1 MPAAAPPAADF
12 KKPAT
17 PSAAAGQA
25 EHGKNPAAAASKPG
39 ERQADAGKPAHQGPA
54 GAPPATAKAGA
65 AAPASGAQQRFD
77 RMAVRAKLAVSEPGD
92 AVEREADAAAER
104 VMRMQESV
112 AAPAA
117 ARGAAPAKPAEI
129 KRKEDPRA
137 RDPAQ
142 GAAASAP
149 GTGAAAAKVQT
160 GAGGQIAPGSKP
172 EKPAGPGVAPS
183 VPPPANGPAGRQ
195 EAAPISR
202 AVAPQ
207 EPQATGSTPPAEET
221 GGAEPVRGADVGS
234 SIKDQRGQG
243 EPLSED
249 VRARMEGQLGHDFSQ
264 VRIHQD
270 SRAHQLC
277 RQLGALAFTTG
288 NDIFFAHGR
297 YQPNSKAGLALL
309 AHELA
314 HVVQHQDCE
323 PVIARKI
330 DPEIEDKYKPRSQ
343 TATDAALKALDR
355 LDIPAVKARHLPSFY
370 QGNAASGKLK
380 RKRGY
385 SRGNPAQVGVWN
397 AGITI
402 PEATIRQKLKD
413 RGLKNVPDDAGESF
427 KLQLGNKKKPQ
438 SKSIAQLQKLLKIP
452 TWTRHG
458 KPVTNGFQVDHIV
471 ELQVSGENGT
481 GTGNSLENMELL
493 DQPSN
498 SSSGGAIRGAIYS
511 KVDAYL
517 NSFKAPQPKRKT
529 FLKKHDLVFGSVSAN
544 LKSGA
549 SAADSAWW
557 NLAEIKAAK
566 PLETAEVTPDV
577 DEEGT
582 DKEFLLA
589 DAPGGIVIQRISHK
603 SGPGSFAI
611 SGTAQSA
618 ISGLTLKTINI
629 TEAAKKGSG
638 NVGSIDATWKLP
650 KKWSHAQPDV
660 TLTLGGDGKYRGF
673 PAKLGKQSLHFE
685 NLSPVEFDDIQ
696 IADGKILGE
705 GKLTPSIPLL
715 NAPIMVRLDGD
726 DIEFYIEFSSDQI
739 NLSAPGVTVDE
750 ATVQAAYSVAQGF
763 KLGGEIFF
771 TITNV
776 ADGSLKATFAQGSG
790 LSVEGKVDFQSE
802 LFDKA
807 AITASWSEKEKFA
820 AKGELEISKPGK
832 VKGIRAAKLTV
843 GYTQQSQTFT
853 AAGNAETD
861 IPGVKNFTADARFQ
875 DAENFSITGKAELEK
890 LPGIKSGSLDMTLAK
905 AEGAWS
911 LEGKASA
918 VPDLPKGLSGSFEG
932 SYKDGLVDLNGK
944 LGYEDGKVFSGSE
957 ISVGVTNGGADDKG
971 KPLGKGGGKTYV
983 VYGTG
988 KLKAKLTDTISG
1000 EANIRL
1006 DKSGSVWISGT
1017 ITKAEAKLFERF
1029 PKEKDSRKT
1038 LVEMTSP
1045 KIPVPGLAISVG
1057 SVAVGLNLSLKG
1069 GLYSDAWVG
1078 PGGFK
1083 NISIGVKE
1091 FNPAETTIDKLK
1103 LFGDA
1108 KFEVPAYAGLSAD
1121 LDARLTLDAGIASVG
1136 GSVGVEG
1143 KAGIAPKIEANPKFS
1158 WSYDDG
1164 LDVESDVTASLTP
1177 VLSLGINGKLFAEA
1191 NLMVKTITLW
1201 EKKFDGPKYTL
1212 DPKLSLSASISAG
1225 YNTSTGKVRFGRPE
1239 FKKPDINV
1247 SELMGNIMGKGEE
1260 RIETHYDEELRICRR
1275 PESGATSL
1283 AKPAK
1288 SNPSGAPAPRDAIA
1302 APGMHS
1308 AAPNPRATAQQLDRA
1323 QLLER
1328 IGEGV
1333 PLPDRIRNEFEQ
1345 VMGVDLSPVL
1355 IHTNP
1360 GAFDTARSLQARAF
1374 AFDVH
1379 IVFAAGEFQPDRPE
1393 GKSLLAHELTHVVQS
1408 RDGLTDIARAVD
1420 PASPNTP
1427 EGQERIAHEPAH
1439 LTQQRG
1445 GGDPIV
1451 MRWPAVTRTPAQT
1464 SETPASIRAMTLS
1477 GFSMLTESQ
1486 LDWATSP
1493 ALQADAAALAAF
1505 RDIDRFAER
1514 PNVLAGAGDLN
1525 VGDIIGKGIPAIYAP
1540 LEKYAEG
1547 AATDHTAWLRST
1559 SNINEAESWGRDL
1572 TTLEAAWPAANLSL
1586 VMRAPPNPAAS
1597 KGPFEKLV
1605 DPAAPE
1611 LTNFVSYLTS
1621 CTPVLSANDGSE
1633 VDSFLDLRRE
1643 GALPHTY
1650 HGRINHARTYH
1661 HFTKGT
1667 LDGLVGNEAW
1677 PPMAQA
1683 SWSPFRR
1690 PLTVVLYPAVDDNGA
1705 FHRNLGLQA
1714 MVTSSDILTIV
1725 IEGHATV
1732 GGYQSQLAPVAARYG
1747 INGQIH
1753 QALIGGHGNATVLN
1767 LAGSAGAAMTVDA
1780 LGTSGA
1786 AGANTTALMAALTGL
1801 MSGNPA
1807 QRRIVLDAC
1816 LTNSHAVGTALRA
1829 LPADAAADVNT
1840 AIGADPSLRDVVA
1853 TAAGP
1858 GATVLG
1864 ADASF
1869 APSQTTF
1876 LRPGSTDIGLSVP
1889 GDPDLVADKLVYV
1902 EFGTEPTGCLRAV
1915 LECWARDQIAGT
1927 HACRDAMLRRIGAGR
1942 STHVAAAATST
1953 WRESV
1958 IQPLYDLAANHYWGS
1973 GEAIRQLGEL
1983 ADQVFVLY
1991 MENHS
1996 SAAQINNALAV
2007 IAGNVAH
2014 VNQLFGRVTAAPTS
2028 TGNMRVA
2035 ITLEQVWMQYNH
2047 ARRGQFMT
2055 ELARYG
2061 SCALASPHVDMSL
2074 VMPQLA
2080 DLLLLPPVAAQLKV
2094 ALLAA
2099 RHAPVSSPP
2108 PSPLPAH
2115 IAYLRGL
2122 LGAGP
2127 TFPAAA
2133 GIEAALGP
2141 LGSEEDI
2148 LAAIGRPLAGAP
2160 DPTRPPNAN
2169 INVGR
2174 ADVPDQNEFAVTPL
2188 RRNGVVA
2195 TVRDDLMVRSRPTT
2209 ATNANIFARLPGGTP
2224 VQVVGE
2230 FQTWY
2235 VIEQPGST
2243 GFVAKRYITLL
2254 P

>member
-1 MPAAAPPAADF
+1 MPAPAPAADF

-17 PSAAAGQA
+17 PPAAAGQA
-25 EHGKNPAAAASKPG
+25 DQGKAPAAAAGKPA
-39 ERQADAGKPAHQGPA
+39 ERQAGKQAKAEQNAGQGQA
-54 GAPPATAKAGA
+54 GAPAAATAKAGA
-65 AAPASGAQQRFD
+65 AAPAGSQQRFD

-92 AVEREADAAAER
+92 AVEREADAAADK
-104 VMRMQESV
+104 VMRMQEL
-112 AAPAA
+112 AATPAA
-117 ARGAAPAKPAEI
+117 AQGAAPAKPAEI

-137 RDPAQ
+137 LDPAQ

-149 GTGAAAAKVQT
+149 GAGPAAGKAQT
-160 GAGGQIAPGSKP
+160 GAGGPIAPGSKP
-172 EKPAGPGVAPS
+172 EKAAAPAVAP
-183 VPPPANGPAGRQ
+183 PIKPPANGPAGRQ
-195 EAAPISR
+195 DAAPISR
-202 AVAPQ
+202 AVAQP
-207 EPQATGSTPPAEET
+207 EAQASASTPPAEET

-277 RQLGALAFTTG
+277 TQLGALAFTTG

-309 AHELA
+309 AHELT
-314 HVVQHQDCE
+314 HVVQHQDSG

-330 DPEIEDKYKPRSQ
+330 DPEMEDKYKPRNQ
-343 TATDAALKALDR
+343 TATNAALKALDQ
-355 LDIPAVKARHLPSFY
+355 LDIPAVKARHLALY
-370 QGNAASGKLK
+370 QGNASSGNLK

-397 AGITI
+397 SGITI
-402 PEATIRQKLKD
+402 AEATIRQKLKD
-413 RGLKNVPDDAGESF
+413 KGLKNVPDDASESF

-438 SKSIAQLQKLLKIP
+438 SKSITQLQKLLKIP

-481 GTGNSLENMELL
+481 GTGNSPENMELL

-517 NSFKAPQPKRKT
+517 NSFKAPQPKRTT
-529 FLKKHDLVFGSVSAN
+529 FLKKHDLVFASASAN

-557 NLAEIKAAK
+557 NLAEIKGAK
-566 PLETAEVTPDV
+566 PLETAEATPDV

-618 ISGLTLKTINI
+618 ISGLTLKNINI

-638 NVGSIDATWKLP
+638 TAGSIEATWKLP
-650 KKWSHAQPDV
+650 KKWSHAKPDV
-660 TLTLGGDGKYRGF
+660 TLTLSGDGKYRGF
-673 PAKLGKQSLHFE
+673 PAKLGKQSLSFE

-696 IADGKILGE
+696 IDDGKILGE

-763 KLGGEIFF
+763 KLGGDIFF

-776 ADGSLKATFAQGSG
+776 ADGSLKATFVQGSG
-790 LSVEGKVDFQSE
+790 LSVEGKVDFQSD

-807 AITASWSEKEKFA
+807 AITASWSEKEKFG
-820 AKGELEISKPGK
+820 AKGVLEISKPGK
-832 VKGIRAAKLTV
+832 IKGIKAAKLTV
-843 GYTQQSQTFT
+843 AYTQQSQTFT
-853 AAGNAETD
+853 ASGNAETD

-890 LPGIKSGSLDMTLAK
+890 LPGIKSGNLDMTLAK

-911 LEGKASA
+911 LEGTASA

-944 LGYEDGKVFSGSE
+944 LGYEDSKVFSGSE
-957 ISVGVTNGGADDKG
+957 ISIGVTNGGADDNG
-971 KPLGKGGGKTYV
+971 KPLGKGGGKTFV

-988 KLKAKLTDTISG
+988 KLKAKLTDTING

-1006 DKSGSVWISGT
+1006 DKRGSVWISGT

-1029 PKEKDSRKT
+1029 PKEEDSRKT
-1038 LVEMTSP
+1038 LFEMTSP

-1057 SVAVGLNLSLKG
+1057 GVAVGLNLSLKG

-1108 KFEVPAYAGLSAD
+1108 KFEVPAYAGLAAD

-1143 KAGIAPKIEANPKFS
+1143 KAGIEPKIEANPKFS
-1158 WSYDDG
+1158 WSYADG

-1191 NLMVKTITLW
+1191 NLIVKTITLW

-1212 DPKLSLSASISAG
+1212 DPKLSLSATISAG

-1239 FKKPDINV
+1239 FKTPDIKV

-1260 RIETHYDEELRICRR
+1260 RVETHYDEELGICRS
-1275 PESGATSL
+1275 PESGATTL
-1283 AKPAK
+1283 AEPADA
-1288 SNPSGAPAPRDAIA
+1288 NPSGAPAPRDAIA
-1302 APGMHS
+1302 APGMRS
-1308 AAPNPRATAQQLDRA
+1308 AAPNPRSSAQQLDRA

-1345 VMGVDLSPVL
+1345 AMGVDLSQVF

-1374 AFDVH
+1374 AFDIH
-1379 IVFAAGEFQPDRPE
+1379 IVFAEGEFQPDRPE
-1393 GKSLLAHELTHVVQS
+1393 GRSLLAHELTHVLQL
-1408 RDGLTDIARAVD
+1408 RDGLTDIAR
-1420 PASPNTP
+1420 
-1427 EGQERIAHEPAH
+1427 
-1439 LTQQRG
+1439 
-1445 GGDPIV
+1445 
-1451 MRWPAVTRTPAQT
+1451 WPAVTRTSAQT

-1477 GFSMLTESQ
+1477 GFSLLTETQ

-1493 ALQADAAALAAF
+1493 DLQADGPALAAF
-1505 RDIDRFAER
+1505 REIDRFAER
-1514 PNVLAGAGDLN
+1514 PNVLAGAGELK
-1525 VGDIIGKGIPAIYAP
+1525 VGEVITKGIPGIYAP

-1547 AATDHTAWLRST
+1547 AATRNTAWLRST
-1559 SNINEAESWGRDL
+1559 SDINKAESWGRDL

-1586 VMRAPPNPAAS
+1586 VMRAPPDPAAA
-1597 KGPFEKLV
+1597 KAPFEKLV
-1605 DPAAPE
+1605 DPATPE
-1611 LTNFVSYLTS
+1611 LANFIGYLTT
-1621 CTPVLSANDGSE
+1621 CKPVLSANDGSE
-1633 VDSFLDLRRE
+1633 VDSYLALRGE
-1643 GALPHTY
+1643 GVLPQSY
-1650 HGRINHARTYH
+1650 HGRINYAQTYH
-1661 HFTKGT
+1661 HFTRNT
-1667 LDGLVGNEAW
+1667 LDGLVSNEAFPQW
-1677 PPMAQA
+1677 KQQW
-1683 SWSPFRR
+1683 SWFQR
-1690 PLTVVLYPAVDDNGA
+1690 PLTVVLYPAIDDNHA
-1705 FHRNLGLQA
+1705 FHRNAGLEA
-1714 MVTSSDILTIV
+1714 MVTSSDILSIV
-1725 IEGHATV
+1725 IEGHASV
-1732 GGYQSQLAPVAARYG
+1732 GDYQAQLAPVAARYG
-1747 INGQIH
+1747 INGEIY
-1753 QALIGGHGNATVLN
+1753 QAMVGGHGNSTVLN
-1767 LAGSAGAAMTVDA
+1767 LAGSANAAVTVDA
-1780 LGTSGA
+1780 LGTSGTS
-1786 AGANTTALMAALTGL
+1786 GANTTGL
-1801 MSGNPA
+1801 MTELTRLMSSSPA

-1816 LTNSHAVGTALRA
+1816 LTDSHHVASALRA
-1829 LPADAAADVNT
+1829 SPADAAADVNA
-1840 AIGADPSLRDVVA
+1840 AIAADPSLRDVVA
-1853 TAAGP
+1853 GIAGA

-1869 APSQTTF
+1869 APSETTF
-1876 LRPGSTDIGLSVP
+1876 KTPGSLDIGLGVP
-1889 GDPDLVADKLVYV
+1889 GDPDLVASKLVYV
-1902 EFGTEPTGCLRAV
+1902 EFGSEPAGCMRAV
-1915 LECWARDQIAGT
+1915 LECWAADQVAGT
-1927 HACRDAMLRRIGAGR
+1927 HDCRDAMLRRIGAGR
-1942 STHVAAAATST
+1942 STHVAAAATDT
-1953 WRESV
+1953 WRESI

-1973 GEAIRQLGEL
+1973 GDAIRQLGEV
-1983 ADQVFVLY
+1983 ADHVFLLY
-1991 MENHS
+1991 MVNHTTP
-1996 SAAQINNALAV
+1996 AQINNSLAV
-2007 IAGNVAH
+2007 IAGNVAQ
-2014 VNQLFGRVTAAPTS
+2014 VNQFFTRVTADPTS
-2028 TGNMRVA
+2028 TANMRVA

-2061 SCALASPHVDMSL
+2061 SCALAAADLDMNL
-2074 VMPQLA
+2074 VMPQVP
-2080 DLLLLPPVAAQLKV
+2080 DLLALPPAAAQLKL

-2099 RHAPVSSPP
+2099 RHAPVLSPP

-2115 IAYLRGL
+2115 IAFLRGL

-2133 GIEAALGP
+2133 GVLAALGP
-2141 LGSEEDI
+2141 LAGGSEEEI
-2148 LAAIGRPLAGAP
+2148 LAAIGRPVAGAP
-2160 DPTRPPNAN
+2160 DPTRPANAN
-2169 INVGR
+2169 INLGR
-2174 ADVPDQNEFAVTPL
+2174 ADVPDENDFAVTPL

-2195 TVRDDLMVRSRPTT
+2195 TARDDLMVRSRPTT
-2209 ATNANIFARLPGGTP
+2209 ATNANIFAHLPSATP
-2224 VQVVGE
+2224 VLVIGE
-2230 FQTWY
+2230 FGTWY
-2235 VIEQPGST
+2235 VIEQPRST
-2243 GFVAKRYITLL
+2243 GFVAKRYITLV

>member
-39 ERQADAGKPAHQGPA
+39 ERQADAGKQARQGPA

-65 AAPASGAQQRFD
+65 AVPASGNQQRFD

-92 AVEREADAAAER
+92 AVEREADAVAER

-172 EKPAGPGVAPS
+172 EKAAGPGVAPS
-183 VPPPANGPAGRQ
+183 LQPPANGPAGRQ

-202 AVAPQ
+202 AVAQQ
-207 EPQATGSTPPAEET
+207 EPQTTGSTPPAEET

-277 RQLGALAFTTG
+277 RHLGALAFTTG
-288 NDIFFAHGR
+288 NDIFFARGR

-314 HVVQHQDCE
+314 HVVQHQDCG

-330 DPEIEDKYKPRSQ
+330 DPEIEDKYKPRNQ
-343 TATDAALKALDR
+343 TATDAALKALDQ
-355 LDIPAVKARHLPSFY
+355 LDIPAVKARHLPLY
-370 QGNAASGKLK
+370 QGNASSGNLK

-397 AGITI
+397 SGITI
-402 PEATIRQKLKD
+402 SEATIRQKLKD

-458 KPVTNGFQVDHIV
+458 MPVTNGFQVDHIV

-481 GTGNSLENMELL
+481 GTGNSLGNMELL

-529 FLKKHDLVFGSVSAN
+529 FLKQHDLVFGGVGAK

-557 NLAEIKAAK
+557 NLTEIKEAK
-566 PLETAEVTPDV
+566 PLETAEATPDV

-589 DAPGGIVIQRISHK
+589 DAPGGIIIQRISHK

-629 TEAAKKGSG
+629 TEAAKQGSG

-650 KKWSHAQPDV
+650 KKWSHAKPDV
-660 TLTLGGDGKYRGF
+660 ALTLSGDGKYRGY

-696 IADGKILGE
+696 IDDGKILGE
-705 GKLTPSIPLL
+705 GKLTPSLPLL

-807 AITASWSEKEKFA
+807 TIAASWSEKEKFGA
-820 AKGELEISKPGK
+820 RGELEISKPGK
-832 VKGIRAAKLTV
+832 IKGIKAAKLTV

-853 AAGNAETD
+853 ASGNAETD

-890 LPGIKSGSLDMTLAK
+890 LPGIKSGNLDMTLAK
-905 AEGAWS
+905 AKGAWS

-944 LGYEDGKVFSGSE
+944 LGYEDSKVFSGSE
-957 ISVGVTNGGADDKG
+957 ISVGVTNGGASDDG
-971 KPLGKGGGKTYV
+971 KPLAKGGGKTYV
-983 VYGTG
+983 VYGSG
-988 KLKAKLTDTISG
+988 KLKAKLTDTITG

-1029 PKEKDSRKT
+1029 PKEEDSRKT
-1038 LVEMTSP
+1038 LFEMTSP

-1108 KFEVPAYAGLSAD
+1108 KFEVPAYAGLAAD

-1143 KAGIAPKIEANPKFS
+1143 KAGIAPKIEASPKFS

-1164 LDVESDVTASLTP
+1164 LDVESAVTASLTP

-1201 EKKFDGPKYTL
+1201 EKKFDGRKFTL
-1212 DPKLSLSASISAG
+1212 DPKLSLSATISAG
-1225 YNTSTGKVRFGRPE
+1225 YNTSAGKVRFGRPE
-1239 FKKPDINV
+1239 FKTPDINV
-1247 SELMGNIMGKGEE
+1247 SELMGNIMGKGDE
-1260 RIETHYDEELRICRR
+1260 RVETHYDEELGICRR
-1275 PESGATSL
+1275 RESGATSL
-1283 AKPAK
+1283 AGAADA
-1288 SNPSGAPAPRDAIA
+1288 NPNGVPAPRDAIA
-1302 APGMHS
+1302 APGMRS
-1308 AAPNPRATAQQLDRA
+1308 AAPNPHATAQQLDRA
-1323 QLLER
+1323 QLLEQ

-1333 PLPDRIRNEFEQ
+1333 PLPDRIRNDFEQ
-1345 VMGVDLSPVL
+1345 AMGVDLSPVR

-1374 AFDVH
+1374 AFDIH
-1379 IVFAAGEFQPDRPE
+1379 IVFAAGEFQPHRPE
-1393 GKSLLAHELTHVVQS
+1393 GKSLLAHELTHVLQS

-1420 PASPNTP
+1420 PESSTTH
-1427 EGQERIAHEPAH
+1427 EGREPIAHELAH
-1439 LTQQRG
+1439 VAQQQG

-1451 MRWPAVTRTPAQT
+1451 LRWPAVTRTPAQT

-1505 RDIDRFAER
+1505 RDLDRFAER

-1525 VGDIIGKGIPAIYAP
+1525 VGDIITKGIPAIYAP

-1650 HGRINHARTYH
+1650 HGRINYARTYH

-1677 PPMAQA
+1677 PPVAQW
-1683 SWSPFRR
+1683 SWSPLRR

-1753 QALIGGHGNATVLN
+1753 QALIGGHGNSTVLN

-1786 AGANTTALMAALTGL
+1786 TGANTTALMTALTGL

-1876 LRPGSTDIGLSVP
+1876 LTPGSTDIGLSVP

-1942 STHVAAAATST
+1942 STHVAAAATDT

-1983 ADQVFVLY
+1983 ADRIFVLY

-1996 SAAQINNALAV
+1996 SAAQIDNALAV

-2014 VNQLFGRVTAAPTS
+2014 VNQVFGRVTADPTS

-2133 GIEAALGP
+2133 GIDAALGP

-2169 INVGR
+2169 INLGR

-2209 ATNANIFARLPGGTP
+2209 ATNANIFARLPGGTR
-2224 VQVVGE
+2224 VQVIGE